1 LCEEEKV
8 SEEKLRNLMRLR
20 AAFMLMWSVIVIPF
34 SKQGD
39 SFLGP
44 DSVIEGRGP
53 WPPQE
58 IP

>member
-8 SEEKLRNLMRLR
+8 SEEKFRNLIHLLS
-20 AAFMLMWSVIVIPF
+20 AFMLMWFVMVIPF

-39 SFLGP
+39 SFLGL
-44 DSVIEGRGP
+44 DSVIEGRGT